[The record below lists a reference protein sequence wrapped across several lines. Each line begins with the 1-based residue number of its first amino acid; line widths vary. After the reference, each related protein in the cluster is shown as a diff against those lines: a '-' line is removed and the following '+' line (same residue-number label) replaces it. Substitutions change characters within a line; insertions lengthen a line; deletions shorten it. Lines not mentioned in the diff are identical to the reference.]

1 MRVACLNVV
10 NRTVRA
16 FTTIKPS
23 GKRAAIFG
31 LLRGCRMRI
40 VKRIQLGLM
49 LSLMSVFVVGVVHAQ
64 AATNRKTIEE
74 AAQALGGLERVKAV
88 KNITLYGYGQ
98 YAYQFGMAN
107 VTAVPNAAMRM
118 IAANDL
124 RRIYDLEHNRFRQLE
139 YRNMLFTFALPAM
152 TSWAPFN
159 LNLDGDVAWDIAA
172 DGKASRIGRWSGSA
186 WFLEGPHMRR
196 MWMMNNPVVAVRAAL
211 DPATT
216 LSNERVEGKLKV
228 VDLKLKEGD
237 KFSMAFDLKTHLPAW
252 VRWSNPHNNFG
263 MLTFTTYLEAY
274 VPAGGLL
281 LPFSYVTKLDW
292 RDVEYMRTYLEGYDV
307 DTNIDDLAAP
317 EAVRNA
323 PEPGDD
329 MPKIEATQVAP
340 HVWNLKFGPQAT
352 IAFEF
357 DDHITLYELHRKPM
371 AQALIDYAK
380 TLVPGKLPTQ
390 LITSHGHSDHIAG
403 IRVAVA
409 NGLTII
415 TRRGNEAMIRDMIN
429 HSAGDWPDALSKNPK
444 PVKFLF
450 VDEHLRLSD
459 KTNTV
464 DVYWDRNN
472 THMADG
478 LFAYVPAAKIMVE
491 ADLATAARDL
501 QYWPDNFEDNI
512 EAYHLDVQMDMPVHF
527 GTPMT
532 KAETIEF
539 IRGGVQRARENC
551 AQEAAK
557 GNHHIGCPVFTKRF

>member
-1 MRVACLNVV
+1 MRHPVRFVLGVIVAGFMGVALN
-10 NRTVRA
+10 
-16 FTTIKPS
+16 
-23 GKRAAIFG
+23 
-31 LLRGCRMRI
+31 
-40 VKRIQLGLM
+40 
-49 LSLMSVFVVGVVHAQ
+49 AQ
-64 AATNRKTIEE
+64 AQAPAPASTAPAADSRKTIEE
-74 AAQALGGLERVKAV
+74 AAQALGGLERVKNV
-88 KNITLYGYGQ
+88 KNITLHGYGQ
-98 YAYQFGMAN
+98 YAYQFGLAN

-124 RRIYDLEHNRFRQLE
+124 QRIYDLENNRFRQTE

-159 LNLDGDVAWDIAA
+159 LNLDGDIAWDIGP
-172 DGKASRIGRWSGSA
+172 DGKASRVYRWASSA
-186 WFLEGPHMRR
+186 WFLEGQHMRR

-228 VDLKLKEGD
+228 IDLQLKEGD
-237 KFSMAFDLKTHLPAW
+237 KFSMAFDMKSHRPAW

-263 MLTFTTYLEAY
+263 MLTFTTYLEGY
-274 VPAGGLL
+274 VPVGGLL
-281 LPFSYVTKLDW
+281 LPFSYVTKIDW
-292 RDVEYMRTYLEGYDV
+292 RNVEYLRLYLEGYDV
-307 DTNIDDLAAP
+307 DSQIPDLAAP
-317 EAVRNA
+317 AEVRNA
-323 PEPGDD
+323 PEPPVPALD
-329 MPKIEATQVAP
+329 KIEATKMAP
-340 HVWNLKFGPQAT
+340 HVWNLKFGAQAT

-380 TLVPGKLPTQ
+380 TLVPGKVPTQ
-390 LITSHGHSDHIAG
+390 VITSHGHSDHIAG

-415 TRRGNEAMIRDMIN
+415 TRRGNEGEIRDMIN
-429 HSAGDWPDALSKNPK
+429 HPAGDWPDALSKHPK

-491 ADLATAARDL
+491 ADLATAAKDY
-501 QYWPDNFEDNI
+501 QYWPDNFQDNI
-512 EAYHLDVQMDMPVHF
+512 EAYGLDVKMDMPVHF

-532 KAETIEF
+532 YDETIEF

-551 AQEAAK
+551 AAEIAK